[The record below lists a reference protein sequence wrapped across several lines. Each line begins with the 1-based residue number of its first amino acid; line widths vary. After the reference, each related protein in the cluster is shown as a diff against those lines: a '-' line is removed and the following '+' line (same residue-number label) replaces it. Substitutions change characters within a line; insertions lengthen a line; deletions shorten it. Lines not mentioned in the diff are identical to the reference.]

1 MVICVNKLDLF
12 IFFDCILAAQLFVLA
27 QRSINE
33 RWGGTDSVHRFVP
46 IDASSCMRG
55 AEKQRQCN
63 MVIHLF

>member
-1 MVICVNKLDLF
+1 M
-12 IFFDCILAAQLFVLA
+12 FVLA

-33 RWGGTDSVHRFVP
+33 GGRGTGGVADSVHRFVP